1 MSQKPPEFGLQ
12 GLYAVAGVI
21 ATLAWLLFSGAGF
34 VWVAGSVATI
44 QFLVSLAGMAALWWA
59 YFEAEREAKQ
69 RAIAAL
75 ASAACVLIVWLPLF
89 LITIE
94 SA

>member
-34 VWVAGSVATI
+34 VYADGSVATI
-44 QFLVSLAGMAALWWA
+44 QFLVSLLGMAALWWA
-59 YFEAEREAKQ
+59 YFEAERGSKQ
-69 RAIAAL
+69 RALAAL
-75 ASAACVLIVWLPLF
+75 ASAACILIVWLPLF
-89 LITIE
+89 LN
-94 SA
+94 SV